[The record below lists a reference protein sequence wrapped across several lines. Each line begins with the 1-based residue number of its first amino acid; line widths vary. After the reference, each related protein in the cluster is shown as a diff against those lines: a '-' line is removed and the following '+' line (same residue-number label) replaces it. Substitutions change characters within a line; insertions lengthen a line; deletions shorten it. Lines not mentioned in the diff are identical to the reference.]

1 MNNFIQISTI
11 IKSVSI
17 NNICCYILLAI
28 ILSFLIRLI
37 LCIFK
42 SLAITNGESDS
53 DKDNEKLKG
62 KEFKAIFKQSFLSN
76 SGDVRIDDYWLPV
89 FIGFTELLVFP
100 ILMVNG
106 FWKGLVGWIGIKALS
121 SWGGRNTRTA
131 YNRFLWGN
139 ILSLMAAILIAI
151 LCFK

>member
-1 MNNFIQISTI
+1 MNNSIQISTI

-17 NNICCYILLAI
+17 NSILLAI
-28 ILSFLIRLI
+28 IFSFVIRLI

-62 KEFKAIFKQSFLSN
+62 KEFKTIFKQSFLSN

-106 FWKGLVGWIGIKALS
+106 FWSWVVGWIGIKALS